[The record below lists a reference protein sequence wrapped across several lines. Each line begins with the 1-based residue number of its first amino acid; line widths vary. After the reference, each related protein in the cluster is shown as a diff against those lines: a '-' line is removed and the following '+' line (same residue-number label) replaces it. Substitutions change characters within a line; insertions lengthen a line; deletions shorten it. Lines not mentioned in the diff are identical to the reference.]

1 MKQRA
6 LIVFLGI
13 VAVAAMIWY
22 VGPRNSDLGESWNI
36 SSTRPQGAKAL
47 ADLFK
52 SLGMPITTRATLPA
66 TPGAPVLI
74 TSDYYSDTETER
86 IVEYARK
93 GGTVVQVA
101 GDHLFR
107 TGSSGANDYVV
118 NPVGVKKSCDWPE
131 LADVDLVRLEES
143 EFFSTIGR
151 GEYCF
156 SRGEDYAWLM
166 RETVGKGKI
175 YTLGNGMAFVNSL
188 IEADDNAVLAVRLLE
203 EDGRPH
209 GEVIHYQPIDLPQQA
224 KVDLLTLVPIWF
236 WIATVQLGFAGALLV
251 YWRLIRPSRVIR
263 ESLMTQLPGSTPVV
277 AFGHYLW
284 STKRIG
290 AVADMAR
297 QDCRTRMATK
307 LAVPES
313 ESITL
318 IEVVAQAAQLPK
330 EHVEFVLFGPAPTD
344 RSALFDLTLKI
355 AELDQAIS
363 AGPRSTT
370 T

>member
-13 VAVAAMIWY
+13 IAVAAMIWY
-22 VGPRNSDLGESWNI
+22 VGPRNSDLGQSWNI
-36 SSTRPQGAKAL
+36 SSTRPEGAKAM

-52 SLGMPITTRATLPA
+52 ALGMPITTRATLPS
-66 TPGAPVLI
+66 TPAAPVI
-74 TSDYYSDTETER
+74 IMSDYYSDDQTKK
-86 IVEYARK
+86 IVAYARK

-107 TGSSGANDYVV
+107 SGEGFEEHEY
-118 NPVGVKKSCDWPE
+118 NPIGVKKTCDWPE
-131 LADVDLVRLEES
+131 LADVDLVRIEES
-143 EFFSTIGR
+143 SFFSTIGR
-151 GEYCF
+151 GDYCF
-156 SRGEDYAWLM
+156 ARGKEHAWLM
-166 RETVGKGKI
+166 RETVGEGKI
-175 YTLGNGMAFVNSL
+175 YTLGNGMAFVNKL

-203 EDGRPH
+203 QDGREH
-209 GEVIHYQPIDLPQQA
+209 GEIIHYQPIDLPQQA
-224 KVDLLTLVPIWF
+224 EIDLLALVPRWF
-236 WIATVQLGFAGALLV
+236 WIGTLQFGLAGALLV

-263 ESLMTQLPGSTPVV
+263 ESLMTQLPGSTPVL

-330 EHVEFVLFGPAPTD
+330 EHVEYVLFGPAPTD
-344 RSALFDLTLKI
+344 RTALFDLTLKI
-355 AELDQAIS
+355 AELDQAIA

>member
-6 LIVFLGI
+6 LIVILGI
-13 VAVAAMIWY
+13 IAVIAMIWY
-22 VGPRNSDLGESWNI
+22 VGPRNSDLGESWNL
-36 SSTRPQGAKAL
+36 SSTRPSGAKAL
-47 ADLFK
+47 ADLYRA
-52 SLGMPITTRATLPA
+52 LGMPITTRATLPD

-74 TSDYYSDTETER
+74 VSDYYSDEQIEQ

-93 GGTVVQVA
+93 GGTVVQFT

-107 TGSSGANDYVV
+107 SGSSGASTFEV
-118 NPVGVKKSCDWPE
+118 NPIGVKKSCDWPE
-131 LADVDLVRLEES
+131 LADVDLVRLEEA
-143 EFFSTIGR
+143 ELFERVGR
-151 GEYCF
+151 GEFCF
-156 SRGEDYAWLM
+156 KRGDYAWLM

-175 YTLGNGMAFVNSL
+175 YTLGNGMAFVNKL

-203 EDGRPH
+203 EDGREY
-209 GEVIHYQPIDLPQQA
+209 GEIIHYQPVNLPQQA
-224 KVDLLTLVPIWF
+224 EIDLLELVPGWF
-236 WIATVQLGFAGALLV
+236 WVATIQLAIAGSALV

-263 ESLMTQLPGSTPVV
+263 ETLMTQLPGSTPVL

-297 QDCRTRMATK
+297 QDCRTRMAAK
-307 LAVPES
+307 LAISES

-330 EHVEFVLFGPAPTD
+330 EHVEYVLFGPAPTD
-344 RSALFDLTLKI
+344 RSELFELTLKI
-355 AELDQAIS
+355 AELDHAIA